1 MFIAFLFVTSPSFWT
16 NIPTDSFVFTSIV
29 PALVPVAFLSTY
41 IPIFLL
47 SVAVGEDNV
56 IVPVFSAVTLSFP
69 IEADSLVSIIPADSL
84 PAIFMFPLFFN
95 AKLYVLPV
103 VVLSTS
109 PSIPAEPSAEIVIVP
124 WFSISPLLPNIP
136 AELFLRAVIAPLLS
150 ADILVAAE

>member
-1 MFIAFLFVTSPSFWT
+1 MFIASLFVTSPSFWT

-47 SVAVGEDNV
+47 LVAVVEDNV

-69 IEADSLVSIIPADSL
+69 IEADSLVNIIPADSL
-84 PAIFMFPLFFN
+84 PEIFMFPLFFN
-95 AKLYVLPV
+95 AISV
-103 VVLSTS
+103 VDLSTS
-109 PSIPAEPSAEIVIVP
+109 PNIPAEPSAEVVIVP
-124 WFSISPLLPNIP
+124 SFVTVLLLPNIP
-136 AELFLRAVIAPLLS
+136 AELFLRAVIAPLLT